1 MLEFLLFFAMFV
13 VLIVFGTM
21 AVLTIKDYY
30 EEDKKEKH
38 S

>member
-13 VLIVFGTM
+13 VLLVFGTM

-30 EEDKKEKH
+30 EENKKQG
-38 S
+38 

>member
-13 VLIVFGTM
+13 VLLVFGTM
-21 AVLTIKDYY
+21 AVLTVKDYY
-30 EEDKKEKH
+30 EENKKTKQ